1 MQSDLYVYELLHVRN
16 QKPTCNLDT
25 YMHRL
30 NISFVEIRVMSA
42 EGPQHQ
48 VSIDEIFD
56 SFQEIDV
63 DASGKVS
70 KRELERYLA
79 GGDIQ
84 HTFVVVFKTADIGIT
99 WVDGANGSVLF
110 SALFLCYSHEG
121 KRF

>member
-1 MQSDLYVYELLHVRN
+1 MIL
-16 QKPTCNLDT
+16 
-25 YMHRL
+25 RL
-30 NISFVEIRVMSA
+30 R
-42 EGPQHQ
+42 
-48 VSIDEIFD
+48 
-56 SFQEIDV
+56 
-63 DASGKVS
+63 GKQVS

-99 WVDGANGSVLF
+99 WVGGANGSVLF

>member
-1 MQSDLYVYELLHVRN
+1 MSFCIPDS
-16 QKPTCNLDT
+16 
-25 YMHRL
+25 
-30 NISFVEIRVMSA
+30 ISFVEIRVMSA

-84 HTFVVVFKTADIGIT
+84 HTFVVVFKTADIGCDWHDRT
-99 WVDGANGSVLF
+99 
-110 SALFLCYSHEG
+110 
-121 KRF
+121 RFPSI